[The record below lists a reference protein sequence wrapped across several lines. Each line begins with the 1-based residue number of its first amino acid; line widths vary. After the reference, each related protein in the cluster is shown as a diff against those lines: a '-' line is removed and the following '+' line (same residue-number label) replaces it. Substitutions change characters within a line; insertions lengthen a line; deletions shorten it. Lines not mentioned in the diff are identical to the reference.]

1 MAKPRRAAPV
11 GREPLSRERVVAAGI
26 LLADTLGVDAV
37 SMRRVGQNLGVE
49 AMSLYHH
56 VRGKDEL
63 LDAMVDGVIAEF
75 PAPESGLDWRG
86 RLRSLV
92 LGGYLVLIDHP
103 WAAALGATRPAIGPA
118 RQTFHEAVLRALL
131 EGGCPESLAHAA
143 LHAFDN
149 HVFAFTL
156 QEFHIESG
164 ARVAEPGH
172 DRDAEF
178 VFVLDVLLAGF
189 ERAIPGPAVR

>member
-1 MAKPRRAAPV
+1 MAKPRKAAPV
-11 GREPLSRERVVAAGI
+11 GREPLSRARVVAAGI

-49 AMSLYHH
+49 AMSLYRY

-75 PAPESGLDWRG
+75 PAPEGGLDWRG

-103 WAAALGATRPAIGPA
+103 WAAALGAIRPAIGPA
-118 RQTFHEAVLRALL
+118 RQVFHDAVLRTLL
-131 EGGCPESLAHAA
+131 EGGCPVALAHAA

-164 ARVAEPGH
+164 ARTAEPGH
-172 DRDAEF
+172 DRDTEF
-178 VFVLDVLLAGF
+178 VFVLDVLLAGV
-189 ERAIPGPAVR
+189 ERAIPGPALS

>member
-1 MAKPRRAAPV
+1 MTKTRRATPR

-26 LLADTLGVDAV
+26 LIADTLGVDAV

-49 AMSLYHH
+49 AMSLYRY

-75 PAPESGLDWRG
+75 PAPDIGLDWRG

-103 WAAALGATRPAIGPA
+103 WAAALGALRPAIGPA
-118 RQTFHEAVLRALL
+118 RQTFNDAVLRTLL
-131 EGGCPESLAHAA
+131 EGGCPEALAHAA

-156 QEFHIESG
+156 QEFHVESG
-164 ARVAEPGH
+164 AREREPGH

-189 ERAIPGPAVR
+189 ENAIPGPPVH